1 MAALEEMFQKDK
13 WFEERQ
19 FSVLHKIVLDLLPTS
34 KSLNQELA
42 VSTSTVDLA
51 DTEGRSPL
59 SWAAERGDALAV
71 KTLLR
76 YGASHSSKSL
86 NGMTPLHYAAKAPS
100 SACLNILLDN
110 GARATAKNKWNQSP
124 LNIACFFKDDS
135 SFIGP
140 LLDHGADINEK
151 DRYTYTPLTCA
162 AFTNN
167 ANTARFLISRGAN
180 INYPARSGINVMNE
194 SIENNSHECISLAL
208 DSGADLS
215 IADQA
220 GETPLHVIA
229 RCADLET
236 LRIFQAADLE
246 DVDPDAR
253 SNADRTARDLFAQRV
268 EVDADVEK
276 AFHRLMTRM
285 GSESAFAG
293 FFDAVEKLPVPEK
306 AVDTLSVTVKEVMV
320 R

>member
-1 MAALEEMFQKDK
+1 MFKKDK

-34 KSLNQELA
+34 KSLNEELS
-42 VSTSTVDLA
+42 VSTSTIDLA

-76 YGASHSSKSL
+76 YGASLSSKSL
-86 NGMTPLHYAAKAPS
+86 GGMTPLHYAAKAPS
-100 SACLNILLDN
+100 SACLNVLLDN
-110 GARATAKNKWNQSP
+110 DACATAKNKWNQSP
-124 LNIACFFKDDS
+124 LNIACFFQDDS

-151 DRYTYTPLTCA
+151 DCHKATPLTSA
-162 AFTNN
+162 AFMNN
-167 ANTARFLISRGAN
+167 VNTARFLISRGAD
-180 INYPARSGINVMNE
+180 INCPARSGITVMNE
-194 SIENNSHECISLAL
+194 SIENNSHECISLFL

-268 EVDADVEK
+268 EVDADLEK
-276 AFHRLMTRM
+276 AFQRLLARM
-285 GSESAFAG
+285 GSESAFVK
-293 FFDAVEKLPVPEK
+293 FFDAVEKLPISEKMVDVP
-306 AVDTLSVTVKEVMV
+306 SVTVKEVMV
-320 R
+320 Q